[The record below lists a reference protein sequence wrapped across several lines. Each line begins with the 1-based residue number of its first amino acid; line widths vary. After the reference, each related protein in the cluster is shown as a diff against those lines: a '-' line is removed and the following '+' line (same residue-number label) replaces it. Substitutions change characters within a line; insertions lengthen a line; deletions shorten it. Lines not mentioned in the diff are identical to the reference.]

1 MATYLFRD
9 ENKAAFVN
17 GMNALFSENSLER
30 EISSADLIDTPN
42 AGKTEFTLFIT
53 EDPQE
58 ISILDNA
65 IKTKHFNFPLR
76 QIDLKSMVK
85 ESLKKKPKTSRK

>member
-17 GMNALFSENSLER
+17 GMNALFSENSLNR
-30 EISSADLIDTPN
+30 SISSSDLIDTPS
-42 AGKTEFTLFIT
+42 AGKAEFTLFIT
-53 EDPQE
+53 DDSQE

-65 IKTKHFNFPLR
+65 IKTKHFGFPLR
-76 QIDLKSMVK
+76 QVDLKSMIK
-85 ESLKKKPKTSRK
+85 ESKKLSKASTK

>member
-17 GMNALFSENSLER
+17 GINSLFSDNSLDR
-30 EISSADLIDTPN
+30 NVSSSDLIDTPS
-42 AGKTEFTLFIT
+42 ADKAEFTLFIT

-58 ISILDNA
+58 ISIIDNA
-65 IKTKHFNFPLR
+65 IKDKHFNFPLR
-76 QIDLKSMVK
+76 QIDLKSMIK
-85 ESLKKKPKTSRK
+85 ESLKKKTKASRK

>member
-17 GMNALFSENSLER
+17 GLNSLFSKNNLER
-30 EISSADLIDTPN
+30 EISSNDLIDTPS
-42 AGKTEFTLFIT
+42 ADKTEFTLFIT
-53 EDPQE
+53 DDPQE

-65 IKTKHFNFPLR
+65 INDKHFGFPLR
-76 QIDLKSMVK
+76 QIDLKSIVK
-85 ESLKKKPKTSRK
+85 ESKRKVKTSTK

>member
-17 GMNALFSENSLER
+17 GMNALFSDNSLNR
-30 EISSADLIDTPN
+30 TVSSSDLIDTPS
-42 AGKTEFTLFIT
+42 AGKAEFTLFIT

-65 IKTKHFNFPLR
+65 IETKHFGFPLR
-76 QIDLKSMVK
+76 QIDLKSMIK
-85 ESLKKKPKTSRK
+85 ESKRKSKTSKK